1 MYKIAIKYRTILLF
15 LKNRAI
21 MYYIALFSFTFFPKK
36 QFCITKENY
45 PMLFQSAYYGA
56 DSSGIHNA
64 SDDFLH
70 INNTGYYK
78 DMISKTYGTNR
89 PNGLPDWQI
98 IYVFSG
104 KMEHHFADGSIAY
117 MVPGDIIIY
126 PLGVLQRYRC
136 VAELTSYAWVHFTG
150 HASSELVETTGFSP
164 LKIFHTQVNS
174 TAITYI
180 HSMIEEVRRQK
191 PCYELKTVSI
201 FLDYMSFLA
210 REIKNESKKS
220 AKYAKL
226 LPALREIENNPF
238 PHKTNEEYAALCGID
253 AYYFIHL
260 FKEVTGLSPLKY
272 ATDLSMRK
280 AGKLIGETDMDVGD
294 ISSSL
299 GYDDPCYFSRKFRK
313 FYGLTP
319 SEYRKRQR
327 DTENAF
333 SARALLEK

>member
-1 MYKIAIKYRTILLF
+1 MNKIAIKYRTILLF
-15 LKNRAI
+15 YKICVIIRQD
-21 MYYIALFSFTFFPKK
+21 ALFGFVNFIKK
-36 QFCITKENY
+36 QFCNIKEIY
-45 PMLFQSAYYGA
+45 PMLFQSAYYGT

-64 SDDFLH
+64 SDEFLH

-78 DMISKTYGTNR
+78 DMISKPYGTNR

-104 KMEHHFADGSIAY
+104 KMEHHFADGSVSYLA
-117 MVPGDIIIY
+117 PGDIIIY
-126 PLGVLQRYRC
+126 PPGVLQRYRC

-150 HASSELVETTGFSP
+150 HAASELVESTGFSP

-180 HSMIEEVRRQK
+180 HTMIEEIRRQK
-191 PCYELKTVSI
+191 PCYEIKSVSV

-220 AKYAKL
+220 AKYTKL

-238 PHKTNEEYAALCGID
+238 PYKTNEEYAALCGID

-280 AGKLIGETDMDVGD
+280 AGKLIVETDMDVGD

-299 GYDDPCYFSRKFRK
+299 GHDDPCYFSRKFRK

-333 SARALLEK
+333 SVSTLLSK